1 MHTCLLSK
9 IYEIVQNYHCDER
22 HQVHIPG
29 SCIIFE
35 TLVIIFYLFN
45 FNNIDRKRLYC
56 CLSGQNLYCLIIPP
70 VSQYQ
75 HLLYV
80 TPTSVQYLYCTVYV
94 QLFVFSFVSFH
105 TVQMQLLLYLCT
117 SHYILFYT
125 CQCAYILYYLLLLQY
140 DSHIDNTFLTYN

>member
-1 MHTCLLSK
+1 M
-9 IYEIVQNYHCDER
+9 QNYHCDER

-35 TLVIIFYLFN
+35 TLVIVFYLFN
-45 FNNIDRKRLYC
+45 LNNIDRKRLYC

-80 TPTSVQYLYCTVYV
+80 TSTSVQYLYCTVYV
-94 QLFVFSFVSFH
+94 AAICILFCIFLHYTIVVIANILMHVTLHFI
-105 TVQMQLLLYLCT
+105 LYLPVCL
-117 SHYILFYT
+117 YI
-125 CQCAYILYYLLLLQY
+125 IL
-140 DSHIDNTFLTYN
+140 SIVAAIC

>member
-1 MHTCLLSK
+1 MLTC
-9 IYEIVQNYHCDER
+9 IYEIVQNCHCDER

-29 SCIIFE
+29 SCTTFE
-35 TLVIIFYLFN
+35 TLIIVFYLFN

-80 TPTSVQYLYCTVYV
+80 TSTSMQYLYCTVYV
-94 QLFVFSFVSFH
+94 VVICI
-105 TVQMQLLLYLCT
+105 LLYYT
-117 SHYILFYT
+117 IAVILMHFT
-125 CQCAYILYYLLLLQY
+125 LHCQCAYILYYCCCNMLA
-140 DSHIDNTFLTYN
+140 I